1 LLLPH
6 FSDFRRA
13 NNNKVIEMVEN
24 LVLLALEKSGEIILG
39 MLLEKLWKWVVSDR
53 NLQGA
58 SNFLKMQVLILYLD
72 WILLKTP
79 LKSFLDLPEENKQ
92 NACKNTPKIL

>member
-1 LLLPH
+1 
-6 FSDFRRA
+6 
-13 NNNKVIEMVEN
+13 MVEN

-39 MLLEKLWKWVVSDR
+39 MLLEKFWKWVLSDR

-79 LKSFLDLPEENKQ
+79 LKSFLDLPEGNKQ

>member
-1 LLLPH
+1 LLSQP

-53 NLQGA
+53 NTKRL
-58 SNFLKMQVLILYLD
+58 SNFLKIQILILYLD
-72 WILLKTP
+72 WVLLKTP
-79 LKSFLDLPEENKQ
+79 LKSLPDQREER
-92 NACKNTPKIL
+92 

>member
-1 LLLPH
+1 LLSQP

-39 MLLEKLWKWVVSDR
+39 MLLEKLWKWVVRDR
-53 NLQGA
+53 NLQRA
-58 SNFLKMQVLILYLD
+58 SSFLKMQILILYLD
-72 WILLKTP
+72 WVLLKTP
-79 LKSFLDLPEENKQ
+79 LKSLPDRREER
-92 NACKNTPKIL
+92 

>member
-1 LLLPH
+1 
-6 FSDFRRA
+6 
-13 NNNKVIEMVEN
+13 MEN
-24 LVLLALEKSGEIILG
+24 LVFLALEKSGEILLG

-53 NLQGA
+53 NLQRA

-79 LKSFLDLPEENKQ
+79 LKSLPDRREENKQ

>member
-1 LLLPH
+1 LLQH

-53 NLQGA
+53 NTKRL
-58 SNFLKMQVLILYLD
+58 SNFLKIQILILYLD
-72 WILLKTP
+72 WVLLKTP
-79 LKSFLDLPEENKQ
+79 LKSLPDQREER
-92 NACKNTPKIL
+92 

>member
-1 LLLPH
+1 MTKALLLRH

-53 NLQGA
+53 NTKRL
-58 SNFLKMQVLILYLD
+58 SNFLKIQILILYLD
-72 WILLKTP
+72 WVLLKTP
-79 LKSFLDLPEENKQ
+79 LKSLPDQREER
-92 NACKNTPKIL
+92 